1 MGRQKL
7 EEDESRE
14 VNKPRSYKVRKHMV
28 RRVALIPNAVS
39 GKSLKVFKQGSDI
52 YIQSPLASSRVD
64 VVGQT

>member
-1 MGRQKL
+1 
-7 EEDESRE
+7 
-14 VNKPRSYKVRKHMV
+14 MV